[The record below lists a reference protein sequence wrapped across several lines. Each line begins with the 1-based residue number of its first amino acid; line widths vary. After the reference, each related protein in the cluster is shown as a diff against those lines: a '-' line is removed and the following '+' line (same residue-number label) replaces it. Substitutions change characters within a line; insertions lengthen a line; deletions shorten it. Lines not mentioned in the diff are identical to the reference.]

1 MKKLLL
7 LSALLIFAC
16 SYGQVDVTDL
26 GKKSFSE
33 VQNSFSFP
41 ACEVTNDEV
50 ITYCVENGSR
60 LTFLFKNRVLNG
72 IMTMTSFPT
81 QYSAERELE
90 LEIKREKSSIG
101 IEPFISNGKTM
112 FNTLNSP
119 VFITYSVEYFNQSYY
134 MIHYIGAK

>member
-1 MKKLLL
+1 
-7 LSALLIFAC
+7 
-16 SYGQVDVTDL
+16 
-26 GKKSFSE
+26 
-33 VQNSFSFP
+33 
-41 ACEVTNDEV
+41 
-50 ITYCVENGSR
+50 
-60 LTFLFKNRVLNG
+60 
-72 IMTMTSFPT
+72 MTMTSFPT